1 MSFTDPS
8 IRPSMIQRYDT
19 SLERHM
25 DIINADR
32 AEEEIVNK
40 KIDTENFECNFGIPL
55 LIIGTKSDTLDNIKE
70 EKPIEAM
77 QYNLRSFSL
86 KYGASLMY
94 TSTNLGSNIKTLIN
108 YLSFLTLDDEQK
120 DLRVSLNNEDLF
132 VPVGYD

>member
-1 MSFTDPS
+1 M
-8 IRPSMIQRYDT
+8 MKRYDL
-19 SLERHM
+19 SLDKHM

-32 AEEEIVNK
+32 TEEEIINK
-40 KIDTENFECNFGIPL
+40 KIDTENFECNFGVPL
-55 LIIGTKSDTLDNIKE
+55 LILGTKSDTLDNIKE

-108 YLSFLTLDDEQK
+108 YLSFLMVDKE
-120 DLRVSLNNEDLF
+120 
-132 VPVGYD
+132 